1 MSSRF
6 RDWLVAAT
14 LIAAALMLAAFAPA
28 HAAPSADRAADSAGA
43 PLRVCADPDNLPY
56 SRADGSGFE
65 LAVARLVAR
74 DLHRPLEV
82 AWVPQMRGFV
92 RKSLGEGLCDA
103 LLGVPAG
110 YERVLA
116 TRPYYRSSYVIVT
129 RADAA
134 DPLRSLDDPRVTA
147 LTIGVQLVG
156 DDPSTTPP
164 GLALASH
171 GAVEHVVGYPVLGEK
186 PSAERATSDV
196 AAGRLDAAVLWG
208 PQAGYFAARSPVAV
222 RVARAEPPRGSD
234 LRFDFAIAMGVRRG
248 DSALRDALDGALA
261 RRAGDIREILA
272 QYAVPQQPLDD
283 GASQPVAGARP

>member
-6 RDWLVAAT
+6 RDAVVALT
-14 LIAAALMLAAFAPA
+14 LIAATLVLAAFAPA
-28 HAAPSADRAADSAGA
+28 HAVPSAAPAAEATTA
-43 PLRVCADPDNLPY
+43 PLRVCADPDNMPY
-56 SRADGSGFE
+56 SRADGQGFE
-65 LAVARLVAR
+65 LAVARLVAD
-74 DLHRPLEV
+74 DLHRSLEV

-116 TRPYYRSSYVIVT
+116 TRPYYRSTYVIVT
-129 RADAA
+129 RADVA
-134 DPLRSLDDPRVTA
+134 DPLRSLDDPRLPTLA
-147 LTIGVQLVG
+147 IGVQLVG

-164 GLALASH
+164 GLALARN
-171 GAVEHVVGYPVLGEK
+171 GAVQHVVGYPVLGET
-186 PSAERATSDV
+186 PSAERATADV
-196 AAGRLDAAVLWG
+196 VAGRLDAAILWG

-222 RVARAEPPRGSD
+222 RVAVADPPQASD

-248 DSALRDALDGALA
+248 DNALRDALDGALA
-261 RRAGDIREILA
+261 RRAADIRTVLE

-283 GASQPVAGARP
+283 AAARPVAGARP